1 MNKIHI
7 EKNSVQETLIVPLFG
22 RKMCA
27 EKFPELYAD
36 TSAKA
41 FCEKLDYDFS
51 ELEKKQDTFFYE
63 FGALEAAMRQLDM
76 MWEIKNYL
84 KKHPNATV
92 VNLGCGLDQT
102 GLACDNG
109 TCHIVNIDFP
119 DIIKIRNLWKPVHER
134 EENIAAD
141 IRNDSWVDQID
152 GSRGIILFASGVF
165 HYFKTEE
172 VKALVLR
179 LSQHYPNGC
188 LIFDTVGKAGLRLM
202 MSKTLKNMGI
212 QDVKGYFCVSDPL
225 KELNWSD
232 TINVS
237 SKGYMLG
244 YYDMKSPGIHPSHRL
259 LARLGDRM
267 MKMSIIKMEF

>member
-1 MNKIHI
+1 M
-7 EKNSVQETLIVPLFG
+7 
-22 RKMCA
+22 
-27 EKFPELYAD
+27 
-36 TSAKA
+36 
-41 FCEKLDYDFS
+41 
-51 ELEKKQDTFFYE
+51 
-63 FGALEAAMRQLDM
+63 
-76 MWEIKNYL
+76 
-84 KKHPNATV
+84 
-92 VNLGCGLDQT
+92 DQT

-119 DIIKIRNLWKPVHER
+119 DIIKIRNLWMPVHER

-141 IRNDSWVDQID
+141 IRNDSWMDQID

-188 LIFDTVGKAGLRLM
+188 LIFDTIGKAGLRLM
-202 MSKTLKNMGI
+202 MSKILKNMGI

-232 TINVS
+232 TIKHLCLKQKKMKRSQFYKKNRFIFFIFNCLFFSFQNVFADFS
-237 SKGYMLG
+237 SIFIKLYHQGQMSTMQIG
-244 YYDMKSPGIHPSHRL
+244 NKRWVSH
-259 LARLGDRM
+259 D
-267 MKMSIIKMEF
+267 INQ